1 MKKVLIHTNNH
12 HLSLGMRIALK
23 NELRKRKIRVS
34 TDSPDLIIV
43 VGGDGTMLSA
53 IKKYR
58 HLKVPYVG
66 INTGHLGFLSSFM
79 PDDLD
84 QMLDDLHEEN
94 YFKHAAPILEATIH
108 YADGTS
114 VKKFAFNEFVI
125 KSACIKLFKCE
136 ILINNMYFNTFAGDG
151 LVISTP
157 FGSTGYAIWCGG
169 NAIAG
174 ELDVLQLT
182 PICPNDN
189 AINYTL
195 KTSMIMNMNSVIEIR
210 LNKPAKDEIL
220 VSGDSVTT
228 KDAGIESI
236 RIKAMEENVELIFPY
251 DYDYFQL
258 YKSKILDK
266 KPTHG

>member
-1 MKKVLIHTNNH
+1 MNKVLIHTNNH
-12 HLSLGMRIALK
+12 HMSLGMRIALK
-23 NELRKRKIRVS
+23 NELRKRKIQVS
-34 TDSPDLIIV
+34 TQNPDLIIV

-79 PDDLD
+79 PDDLQ
-84 QMLDDLHEEN
+84 QMLDDLEN
-94 YFKHAAPILEATIH
+94 GKYFKHAAPILEASIN
-108 YADGTS
+108 YFDGKSMT
-114 VKKFAFNEFVI
+114 KFAFNEFVV

-136 ILINNMYFNTFAGDG
+136 IFINGMYFNTFAGDG

-174 ELDVLQLT
+174 ELEVLQLT

-195 KTSMIMNMNSVIEIR
+195 KTSMIMNINADVQFKLPKSP
-210 LNKPAKDEIL
+210 KHEIL
-220 VSGDSVTT
+220 VSGDAVTM
-228 KDAGIESI
+228 KDTGIESI
-236 RIKAMEENVELIFPY
+236 RIRVMEENVELIFPHNY
-251 DYDYFQL
+251 DYYQL

-266 KPTHG
+266 QPIN